1 MPLRPATRTYLDIGD
16 DVSMNKYTDVINEQ
30 IQGILDSINHDIKLV
45 MALVATV
52 HGENSCAS
60 ISEQIS
66 EMLP

>member
-1 MPLRPATRTYLDIGD
+1 
-16 DVSMNKYTDVINEQ
+16 MNKYTDVINEQ